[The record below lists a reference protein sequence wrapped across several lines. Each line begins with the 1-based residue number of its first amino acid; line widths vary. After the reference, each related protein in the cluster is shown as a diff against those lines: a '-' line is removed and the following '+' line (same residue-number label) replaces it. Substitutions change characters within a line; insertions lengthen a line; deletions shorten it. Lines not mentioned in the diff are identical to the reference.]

1 MSREILEAMHAL
13 AREKGI
19 EPEKLMIALEDALLS
34 AYKKQPG
41 SAKYARV
48 EMDRETAD
56 FRVIELIIPERLE
69 AHLIVETIDE
79 ETTVDPETGEMRE
92 PEEPEIDPKKF
103 AEYRDQIDERDV
115 TPDDFGR
122 IAAQTAKQ
130 VILQR
135 IREAERDMMYEEY
148 RDRVGELITGIV
160 QQSDSR
166 YTLVQLRERVEALL
180 PKSEQVEGERYDH
193 SQRIKAVIK
202 EVSPSTKGPAII
214 VSRRDPELIKKLFE
228 LEVPEIAD
236 GLVEIANVAREP
248 GYRSKIAVISH
259 TDGVDPV
266 GACVGPRG
274 SRVRMVVSELRG
286 EKIDIIPFNDEP
298 ARFVAKALSPA
309 RVREVLVDD
318 EAKQA
323 TVIVPD
329 DQLSLA
335 IGREGQNARLAARL
349 TGWRVDI
356 RSETEFAAEEAEH
369 GYEEEEVQGRC
380 AAILSNGTSLP
391 QRLAAELALLRPRH
405 PPGARQHR
413 QRQRRRPC
421 LRRRGGRAARR
432 HRGAGARGSRRG
444 AGDIAGHVPRRR
456 CVGCGRIAPKSEL
469 LRIAVAD
476 RRAPDRGASARGSRS
491 STATARCPAAAPTCV
506 AADPGSAAAGRSRL
520 SGARHPPRRDRPRAA
535 RVGDARPQ
543 ARRIGELM
551 SKKRVHEIAKEHGLS
566 SKELLE
572 KLKAAGVEAKAAAS
586 SVEED
591 AALKVLGARRQRQR
605 RASRCVA
612 GARRVDTSRAGSRQA
627 HPTADARARCERAI
641 RHGPAEAPRRR
652 RRQPPRRP
660 PSGPVHTRSR
670 RANTSSDRHAG
681 PGPAAPGAAAPAGS
695 AAAAA
700 AERVRPTRD
709 SRTGERTPGDIGP
722 GGRRRV
728 VIDSQASRRQQ
739 GGPSNQPQRR
749 PRRGRRRRGTYDET
763 IAPIDTAAMEAT
775 DLIRVNSGSTVKD
788 IAEYL
793 GVAVPEVIKKL
804 MSLGEMATLTQTLS
818 DDAIQVLADEFDKQI
833 EIVHAADDVEV
844 EPVFEDAE
852 EDLIERPPVVTIM
865 GHVDHG
871 KTSLLDAIRETEV
884 VAGEAGGI
892 TQHIGAYQVRH
903 AGKEITF
910 LDTPGHEAFT
920 AMRARG
926 ANVTDLAVIVV
937 AADDGVKPQTEEAID
952 HAKAAEVP
960 IIVAV
965 NKIDKEGAQPE
976 RVRTE
981 MTQHGLQP
989 SEWGG
994 DIEFVDV
1001 SAKTHEGLDTLLE
1014 TIQVVTDLEEL
1025 KANAGAEASGAVIES
1040 KLDPGRGPVVTIL
1053 IQRGTL
1059 RVGDALVAGAHFGRV
1074 RAMHDF
1080 TGGKLKRA
1088 MPGQPV
1094 EVLGFDG
1101 VPEAGE
1107 HVRVVENERR
1117 ARQLAG
1123 ERANRLKTEA
1133 LARRSGR
1140 KVSLEDVFKLAQEGT
1155 VKELGLVVKADV
1167 AGSLEAIEDEIAK
1180 LPQQEVKVN
1189 IIHRGVGGINESDVM
1204 LASASDGVILAFNVR
1219 PVGDARQIA
1228 DREGVEI
1235 RSYAVIYRA
1244 IEELRAA
1251 MQGMLEPAEVETPLG
1266 QAEVRQLFKASR
1278 IGTIAGS
1285 FVTEGK
1291 VTRGSRVR
1299 VVREGTVI
1307 YDTTIESLRRFN
1319 EDVREVASGFEC
1331 GIVLTNFQ
1339 DLREGDV
1346 LETYETR
1353 QVERELST

>member
-1 MSREILEAMHAL
+1 
-13 AREKGI
+13 
-19 EPEKLMIALEDALLS
+19 
-34 AYKKQPG
+34 
-41 SAKYARV
+41 
-48 EMDRETAD
+48 
-56 FRVIELIIPERLE
+56 
-69 AHLIVETIDE
+69 
-79 ETTVDPETGEMRE
+79 
-92 PEEPEIDPKKF
+92 
-103 AEYRDQIDERDV
+103 
-115 TPDDFGR
+115 
-122 IAAQTAKQ
+122 
-130 VILQR
+130 
-135 IREAERDMMYEEY
+135 
-148 RDRVGELITGIV
+148 
-160 QQSDSR
+160 
-166 YTLVQLRERVEALL
+166 
-180 PKSEQVEGERYDH
+180 
-193 SQRIKAVIK
+193 
-202 EVSPSTKGPAII
+202 
-214 VSRRDPELIKKLFE
+214 
-228 LEVPEIAD
+228 
-236 GLVEIANVAREP
+236 
-248 GYRSKIAVISH
+248 
-259 TDGVDPV
+259 
-266 GACVGPRG
+266 
-274 SRVRMVVSELRG
+274 
-286 EKIDIIPFNDEP
+286 
-298 ARFVAKALSPA
+298 
-309 RVREVLVDD
+309 
-318 EAKQA
+318 
-323 TVIVPD
+323 
-329 DQLSLA
+329 
-335 IGREGQNARLAARL
+335 
-349 TGWRVDI
+349 
-356 RSETEFAAEEAEH
+356 
-369 GYEEEEVQGRC
+369 
-380 AAILSNGTSLP
+380 
-391 QRLAAELALLRPRH
+391 
-405 PPGARQHR
+405 
-413 QRQRRRPC
+413 
-421 LRRRGGRAARR
+421 
-432 HRGAGARGSRRG
+432 
-444 AGDIAGHVPRRR
+444 
-456 CVGCGRIAPKSEL
+456 
-469 LRIAVAD
+469 
-476 RRAPDRGASARGSRS
+476 
-491 STATARCPAAAPTCV
+491 
-506 AADPGSAAAGRSRL
+506 
-520 SGARHPPRRDRPRAA
+520 
-535 RVGDARPQ
+535 
-543 ARRIGELM
+543 M
-551 SKKRVHEIAKEHGLS
+551 SKKRVHEIAKEHGVS

-572 KLKAAGVEAKAAAS
+572 KLKAAGIEAKAAAS
-586 SVEED
+586 SVEES
-591 AALKVLGARRQRQR
+591 AALKALG
-605 RASRCVA
+605 VDGA
-612 GARRVDTSRAGSRQA
+612 GA
-627 HPTADARARCERAI
+627 
-641 RHGPAEAPRRR
+641 PASSNGAP
-652 RRQPPRRP
+652 
-660 PSGPVHTRSR
+660 
-670 RANTSSDRHAG
+670 
-681 PGPAAPGAAAPAGS
+681 PAAAKAPAAAAPAPVAAAPAPPTAAKP
-695 AAAAA
+695 AAAAPKA
-700 AERVRPTRD
+700 AAPPAAAPAAAAPSAPAPPAAASPVAAAPAASATSAPPAPGTPPPVDGVNAAGERVRPTRD
-709 SRTGERTPGDIGP
+709 SRTGERTPGDTGP

-749 PRRGRRRRGTYDET
+749 PRRGRRRRGTYDDT
-763 IAPIDTAAMEAT
+763 IAPIDTSAMEAT
-775 DLIRVNSGSTVKD
+775 DVIRVNSGSTVKD
-788 IAEYL
+788 VAEYL

-804 MSLGEMATLTQTLS
+804 MMLGEMATLTQTLS
-818 DDAIQVLADEFDKQI
+818 DDAIQVLADEFEKKI
-833 EIVHAADDVEV
+833 EIVHAADDIEI
-844 EPVFEDAE
+844 EPEFDDVE
-852 EDLIERPPVVTIM
+852 EDLIDRPPVVTIM

-892 TQHIGAYQVRH
+892 TQHIGAYQVHH

-926 ANVTDLAVIVV
+926 ARVTDLAVIVV

-994 DIEFVDV
+994 EFEFVDV
-1001 SAKTHEGLDTLLE
+1001 SAKTHQGLDSLLE

-1025 KANAGAEASGAVIES
+1025 KANADTDASGTVIES
-1040 KLDPGRGPVVTIL
+1040 KLDPGRGPVVTVL

-1080 TGGKLKRA
+1080 TGVKMKRA

-1107 HVRVVENERR
+1107 LVRVVENERR

-1155 VKELGLVVKADV
+1155 VKELSLVVKADV

-1204 LASASDGVILAFNVR
+1204 LAAASHGVILAFNVR

-1285 FVTEGK
+1285 FITEGK
-1291 VTRGSRVR
+1291 VTRGARVR

-1307 YDTTIESLRRFN
+1307 FDTTIDSLRRFN
-1319 EDVREVASGFEC
+1319 DDVREVTSGFEC
-1331 GIVLTNFQ
+1331 GIVLTNYQ
-1339 DLREGDV
+1339 DLREGDL

-1353 QVERELST
+1353 QVERELSS